1 MKRTMEKNIIVKR
14 LSYIKYLFLKGEE
27 QAKQTEIVAG
37 FSVLALH
44 DAVEMFLM
52 LACEHYDSMK
62 DNKKMM
68 MMDYLGILPD
78 VKMKESMKSL
88 NECRISIKHHGQFPS
103 KTDIEK
109 HRINVRSFLEYHS
122 NTWFDIDFNKLSLID
137 LVSFEEAKSF
147 LCGALLKKEENDF
160 YGSVV
165 ETRKAFNSMLHEY
178 ENSKQYWFK
187 SIFNIGRE
195 PRNTYND
202 FVRKTLLE
210 KDKDRYIAWF
220 KDVDETV
227 KALRYVVKLV
237 SMGIDYRQYALFNA
251 IVPEV
256 WQMSDDSYS
265 IREGESHFNERVIAD
280 KSLCDMCI
288 NFVVDCAVK
297 LQDSDYETSSYLKSP
312 YVKY

>member
-1 MKRTMEKNIIVKR
+1 MEKKNIVKR

-27 QAKQTEIVAG
+27 LAKQAEVVAG
-37 FSVLALH
+37 FSILTLH

-52 LACEHYDSMK
+52 LACEHYDSKK

-109 HRINVRSFLEYHS
+109 HRINVRSFLELHS
-122 NTWFDIDFNKLSLID
+122 RVWFDFDFNEVSLID

-147 LCGALLKKEENDF
+147 LCEALLKKEEKDF

-178 ENSKQYWFK
+178 ENSKRYWFK

-195 PRNTYND
+195 PRNTYKD

-210 KDKDRYIAWF
+210 KDKDRYMAWF
-220 KDVDETV
+220 RDIDETV
-227 KALRYVVKLV
+227 KALRNVVKLV
-237 SMGIDYRQYALFNA
+237 SMGIDYRQYALYNT

-256 WQMSDDSYS
+256 WHMTDDSYS
-265 IREGESHFNERVIAD
+265 IMEGESHFYERINAD
-280 KSLCDMCI
+280 KELCDMCI

-297 LQDSDYETSSYLKSP
+297 FQDSDYETSVYLKTSFL
-312 YVKY
+312 